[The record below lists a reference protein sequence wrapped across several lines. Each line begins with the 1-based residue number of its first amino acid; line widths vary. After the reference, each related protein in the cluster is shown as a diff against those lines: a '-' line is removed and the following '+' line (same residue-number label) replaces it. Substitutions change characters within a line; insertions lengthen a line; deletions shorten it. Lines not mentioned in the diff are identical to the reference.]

1 MQSEFLLKN
10 LQHSIFEERIK
21 KGIDGMKALYFEQFG
36 GSDVLQYGELPQP
49 VIGENDVL
57 VKVAYIGLNFAD
69 IYRRRGEYHIEKH
82 EPYINGYEG
91 AGVVVEIG
99 ANVTKQRVGEIVL
112 FVDVPFANAEYV
124 AVPSDQAI
132 QLPNGIDSKL
142 AASIGLQGMTAD
154 FLAHDLGKNNPG
166 EKVFITGISGGVG
179 QVLSQML
186 VADGIE
192 VYGSASSA
200 EKQALAL
207 SHGVKEVYPSR
218 ENTWVEAVE
227 GQFVTAYDG
236 VGSTI
241 QQSLDLIKHRGK
253 VVFFGMAG
261 GDPVKIDPVA
271 LMSESKSLLTG
282 DLWDYLISYE
292 ERKIRSKRLFSYFAK
307 GQIKISEPTI
317 FLLSE
322 GKQAHDYLETGKSMG
337 KVLLKP

>member
-1 MQSEFLLKN
+1 
-10 LQHSIFEERIK
+10 
-21 KGIDGMKALYFEQFG
+21 MKALYFEQFG
-36 GSDVLQYGELPQP
+36 GSEVLQYGELPQP
-49 VIGENDVL
+49 KIGKNDVL

-82 EPYINGYEG
+82 NPYINGYEG
-91 AGVVVEIG
+91 GGVVVEIG
-99 ANVTKQRVGEIVL
+99 ADVTKQKVGETVL

-132 QLPNGIDSKL
+132 QLPAGIDSKL

-154 FLAHDLGKNNPG
+154 FLAHDLGKNLPS

-179 QVLSQML
+179 QILSQML

-200 EKQALAL
+200 EKRALAL

-218 ENTWVEAVE
+218 ENAWVETIE
-227 GQFVTAYDG
+227 GQFATAYDG
-236 VGSTI
+236 VGLTL

-261 GDPVKIDPVA
+261 GDPIKIDPVA
-271 LMSESKSLLTG
+271 LMSQSKSLLTG
-282 DLWDYLISYE
+282 DLWDYLISYD
-292 ERKIRSKRLFSYFAK
+292 ERKTRSERLFSYFTK
-307 GQIKISEPTI
+307 GQIQISEPTI
-317 FLLSE
+317 FSLSE
-322 GKQAHDYLETGKSMG
+322 GKQAHEYLETGKSIG

>member
-1 MQSEFLLKN
+1 
-10 LQHSIFEERIK
+10 
-21 KGIDGMKALYFEQFG
+21 MKALYFEQFG
-36 GSDVLQYGELPQP
+36 GSEVLQYGELPQP
-49 VIGENDVL
+49 KIGKNDVL

-82 EPYINGYEG
+82 NPYINGYEG

-99 ANVTKQRVGEIVL
+99 ANVTKQKVGVTVL

-132 QLPNGIDSKL
+132 QLPAGIDSKL

-154 FLAHDLGKNNPG
+154 FLAHDLGKNHPG

-179 QVLSQML
+179 QILSQML

-200 EKQALAL
+200 EKRALAL

-218 ENTWVEAVE
+218 ENAWVETIE
-227 GQFVTAYDG
+227 GQFATAYDG
-236 VGSTI
+236 VGLTL

-261 GDPVKIDPVA
+261 GDPIKIDPVA
-271 LMSESKSLLTG
+271 LMSQSKSLLTG
-282 DLWDYLISYE
+282 DLWDYLISYD
-292 ERKIRSKRLFSYFAK
+292 ERKTRSERLFSYFTK
-307 GQIKISEPTI
+307 GQIQISEPTI
-317 FLLSE
+317 FSLSE
-322 GKQAHDYLETGKSMG
+322 GKQAHEYLETGKSIG

>member
-1 MQSEFLLKN
+1 
-10 LQHSIFEERIK
+10 
-21 KGIDGMKALYFEQFG
+21 MKALYFEQFG
-36 GSDVLQYGELPQP
+36 GSEVLQYGELPQP
-49 VIGENDVL
+49 KIGKNDVL

-82 EPYINGYEG
+82 NPYINGYEG

-99 ANVTKQRVGEIVL
+99 ADVTKQKVGETVL

-132 QLPNGIDSKL
+132 QLPAGIDSKL

-154 FLAHDLGKNNPG
+154 FLAHDLGKNHPG

-179 QVLSQML
+179 QILSQML

-200 EKQALAL
+200 EKRALAL

-218 ENTWVEAVE
+218 ENAWVETIE
-227 GQFVTAYDG
+227 GQFATAYDG
-236 VGSTI
+236 VGLTL

-261 GDPVKIDPVA
+261 GDPIKIDPVA
-271 LMSESKSLLTG
+271 LMSQSKSLLTG
-282 DLWDYLISYE
+282 DLWDYLISYD
-292 ERKIRSKRLFSYFAK
+292 ERKTRSERLFSYFTK
-307 GQIKISEPTI
+307 GQIQISEPTI
-317 FLLSE
+317 FSLSE
-322 GKQAHDYLETGKSMG
+322 GKQAHEYLETGKSIG